1 MRYVAPLSTEEATNY
16 LFSENGVS
24 RVLAGGTDVLV
35 QMKSGIVEPDLIVD
49 IKKIPGI
56 RDIIRLD
63 KFYRIGAG
71 VSGSEVKDNDELNK
85 MVPGVVEALD
95 LIGSTQIQ
103 GRCTMVGNLCN
114 ASPAADSVPALVA
127 VDAVV
132 NIVGPDGKRSCK
144 VEEIPIAPGKTS
156 LRRGEFIVSVDIPIR
171 ENFSGDAYLRFT
183 PRTEMDIAVV
193 SAAVALTMTKE
204 GICES
209 AKVVLGAVAPTV
221 KIVDQASKV
230 LIGTRLD
237 KTSID
242 KLSQLCI
249 NACNP
254 ISDKRGTVE
263 FRTDVAGVLA
273 SRAAK
278 IAYKRAGF

>member
-1 MRYVAPLSTEEATNY
+1 MRYVAPLSAEEATNF

-56 RDIIRLD
+56 REITALD
-63 KFYRIGAG
+63 GFYRIGAA
-71 VSGSEVKDNDELNK
+71 VSGSEVKDNYDLNK

-132 NIVGPDGKRSCK
+132 NIVGPEGKRSCK
-144 VEEIPIAPGKTS
+144 VEAIPIAPGKTS
-156 LRRGEFIVSVDIPIR
+156 LKRGEFIVSVDIPFR
-171 ENFSGDAYLRFT
+171 ENFSSDAYLRFT

-193 SAAVALTMTKE
+193 SAAVALTMSKK
-204 GICES
+204 GVCEN

-221 KIVDQASKV
+221 KIVDKASKV
-230 LIGTRLD
+230 LIGSSLD
-237 KTSID
+237 TVTID

-249 NACNP
+249 DACSP
-254 ISDKRGTVE
+254 ISDKRGTIE

>member
-1 MRYVAPLSTEEATNY
+1 MRYVSPLSAEEASNH

-56 RDIIRLD
+56 REIVALD
-63 KFYRIGAG
+63 GFYRIGAA
-71 VSGSEVKDNDELNK
+71 VSGSEIKDHEDISR
-85 MVPGVVEALD
+85 MIPGVVEALD

-114 ASPAADSVPALVA
+114 ASPAADSVPALIA
-127 VDAVV
+127 VEAKV
-132 NIVGPDGKRSCK
+132 NIFSPEGNRSCN

-156 LRRGEFIVSVDIPIR
+156 LKKGEFIVSIDIPYR
-171 ENFSGDAYLRFT
+171 PKFSSDSYLRFT

-193 SAAVALTMTKE
+193 SAAVALTMSKD
-204 GICES
+204 GVCEK

-221 KIVDQASKV
+221 KIVHEASKV
-230 LIGTRLD
+230 LIGSCLD
-237 KTSID
+237 QNTIKEM
-242 KLSQLCI
+242 SQLCI
-249 NACNP
+249 DACSP

-273 SRAAK
+273 ARAAK
-278 IAYKRAGF
+278 KAYSRAGF